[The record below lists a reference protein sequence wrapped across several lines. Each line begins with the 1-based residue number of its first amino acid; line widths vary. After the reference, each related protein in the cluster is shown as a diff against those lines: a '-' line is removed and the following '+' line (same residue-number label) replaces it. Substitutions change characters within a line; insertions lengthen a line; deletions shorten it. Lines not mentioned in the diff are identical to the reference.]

1 MKEIGR
7 YQREHMSAGGSRA
20 RSCCGGTLTLTFCLG
35 IEPYTFG
42 FLGKIL
48 GWSETECKV
57 MIAKVREEVRD
68 KSLHMFIKFYFVCGR
83 KPGGA

>member
-1 MKEIGR
+1 M
-7 YQREHMSAGGSRA
+7 RELL
-20 RSCCGGTLTLTFCLG
+20 CTLTLTSYAG

-48 GWSETECKV
+48 GWSETECQI

-83 KPGGA
+83 KPEGA